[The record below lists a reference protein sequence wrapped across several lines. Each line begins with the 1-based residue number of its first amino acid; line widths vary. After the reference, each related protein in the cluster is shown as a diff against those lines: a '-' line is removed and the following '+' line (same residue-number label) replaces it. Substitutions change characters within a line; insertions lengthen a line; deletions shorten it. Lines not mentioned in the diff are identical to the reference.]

1 MSTPNPFDA
10 VLLHRAQ
17 RSEEQA
23 ALLVTPEQA
32 HQRRALRREAQILR
46 GLADRNTAERSKPA
60 RTPSPAPSAAAP

>member
-1 MSTPNPFDA
+1 MITPKPFDV

-23 ALLVTPEQA
+23 DLLPAPEHA

-46 GLADRNTAERSKPA
+46 DLADRSTPA
-60 RTPSPAPSAAAP
+60 HAPSPSAAAP

>member
-23 ALLVTPEQA
+23 ALLVAPEQA

-46 GLADRNTAERSKPA
+46 GLADRNTAERSMPA
-60 RTPSPAPSAAAP
+60 CTPSPAAAAP

>member
-1 MSTPNPFDA
+1 MNTPHRSDA

-23 ALLVTPEQA
+23 AGLVAPEQA

-46 GLADRNTAERSKPA
+46 GLADRSTPA
-60 RTPSPAPSAAAP
+60 RT

>member
-23 ALLVTPEQA
+23 ALLVAPEQA
-32 HQRRALRREAQILR
+32 HQRRTLRREAQILR
-46 GLADRNTAERSKPA
+46 DLADRSMPA
-60 RTPSPAPSAAAP
+60 RTPAPAPATAAP

>member
-23 ALLVTPEQA
+23 ALLVAPEQA

-46 GLADRNTAERSKPA
+46 GLADRSTPA
-60 RTPSPAPSAAAP
+60 RTRPPSAAAP

>member
-23 ALLVTPEQA
+23 ALLVAPEQA

-46 GLADRNTAERSKPA
+46 DLADRSTAVRPLA
-60 RTPSPAPSAAAP
+60 R

>member
-17 RSEEQA
+17 RSEDHA
-23 ALLVTPEQA
+23 AGLVAPEQA

-46 GLADRNTAERSKPA
+46 GLADRNTAERSMPA
-60 RTPSPAPSAAAP
+60 CTPSPSAAAP

>member
-23 ALLVTPEQA
+23 ALLVAPEQA

-46 GLADRNTAERSKPA
+46 DLADRNTAA
-60 RTPSPAPSAAAP
+60 HAPSPSAAAP